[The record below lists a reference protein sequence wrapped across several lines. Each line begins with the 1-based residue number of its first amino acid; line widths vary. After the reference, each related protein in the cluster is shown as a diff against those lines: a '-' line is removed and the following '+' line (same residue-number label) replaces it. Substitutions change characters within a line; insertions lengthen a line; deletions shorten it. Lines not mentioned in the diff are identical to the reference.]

1 VDLCSESPV
10 ESREEGLR
18 SLQEKKKREQKNS
31 QGKMLQWK
39 RKEEAV
45 RPRRQSRRRRR
56 TKVERILIENMILI
70 FLQTQGLTRRN
81 YNEGSSGRRSLLRY
95 AER

>member
-1 VDLCSESPV
+1 MDLCSESPV

-18 SLQEKKKREQKNS
+18 SLQEKKKREQKNP

-45 RPRRQSRRRRR
+45 RPRRQSRRR

-70 FLQTQGLTRRN
+70 FLQTQGLMRRN